1 MSAPPSCGPCPWR
14 DHSVCLRPSDVSFCF
29 NSSTIW
35 SNASKREAQSRR
47 YSSIQAV
54 SSASR
59 LRPSLQVRTRP
70 TFFVVTSPACSK
82 TPTCFFM
89 PVRVM
94 WNLSA
99 SSVIEASLFPSCSR
113 TPRRVG
119 SESAA
124 KETSR
129 RDVESY
135 KPRRPGVIRKALSAS
150 AVWERRGLSKR
161 DRSLAT
167 VSALIAM
174 NRPDQLRS
182 RATSPRS
189 SPNSRTP
196 CSSATDRH
204 GRLRLGPARR
214 RPEGG
219 DPRRRRGL
227 DSCRRE
233 ALARRDRRHRD
244 DPHRNRGGPRRE
256 ERRLDGEG
264 QRRSVRRQIAPC
276 ALRLDVGLSAQPA
289 ADLGHA
295 LHDTD
300 RCAIH

>member
-70 TFFVVTSPACSK
+70 TFCVVTSPACSR

-150 AVWERRGLSKR
+150 ELIVADLLHPVDALPVEGLR
-161 DRSLAT
+161 DCD
-167 VSALIAM
+167 VG
-174 NRPDQLRS
+174 
-182 RATSPRS
+182 
-189 SPNSRTP
+189 
-196 CSSATDRH
+196 H
-204 GRLRLGPARR
+204 
-214 RPEGG
+214 
-219 DPRRRRGL
+219 
-227 DSCRRE
+227 
-233 ALARRDRRHRD
+233 
-244 DPHRNRGGPRRE
+244 RGGGGRAVPVLLAGRNP
-256 ERRLDGEG
+256 DHVAG
-264 QRRSVRRQIAPC
+264 
-276 ALRLDVGLSAQPA
+276 
-289 ADLGHA
+289 
-295 LHDTD
+295 
-300 RCAIH
+300 